1 MEAHTMVKIHCDD
14 IAGHRKWGLDDQKYL
29 PSRLLLTECQNA
41 GIGRPPGCGKAS
53 TLWHTQ
59 EKLRL
64 EIHSLCT
71 RAHCQE
77 PLHCAQFSQHNN
89 NTTTQQR
96 HKLAHCCSDRCPPAW
111 PPEFDGGGRSLP
123 RSQKCHMISEI
134 AFQASFPTQGSADPT
149 GHVVLRFGPA
159 WVRIQLYGGLV

>member
-1 MEAHTMVKIHCDD
+1 MAKIHCDD
-14 IAGHRKWGLDDQKYL
+14 IAGHRKWGLNDQKYL
-29 PSRLLLTECQNA
+29 PSR
-41 GIGRPPGCGKAS
+41 RPPGCGKAS

-71 RAHCQE
+71 RTHCQE
-77 PLHCAQFSQHNN
+77 PLHCAQFSQ
-89 NTTTQQR
+89 

-123 RSQKCHMISEI
+123 RSQKCHMTSEI
-134 AFQASFPTQGSADPT
+134 AFQAIFPTQGSADPT